1 MSSRQSAKETALC
14 GAVVLAVWY
23 SAWLAG
29 FGSAVVQTT
38 AAIPVEHR
46 SAALLPANAERADAP
61 QPAAMGNATVA
72 NIDATDAN
80 IDVKPAEP
88 ETAMAAAATAAPDK
102 PNTAAVDEPNTAA
115 SDEPLIAVAALPD
128 SPPIAAPELPLVQVA
143 SADPSD
149 PVPAEVRKVVA
160 RLEILD
166 ECLVVDICIDQYLW
180 ALYQRTLKQDTN
192 KVRELRKVTV
202 KRKGKMVTVTR
213 RFTRLVD
220 QDFTWKDPHAA
231 ERFGMPMMDYVIGGM
246 DRRFKTKLFHTL
258 HAAEQ
263 AGLSPGITSAFR
275 DDYRQSI
282 ASGMKAAANRSFH
295 GGSLRGGYGHGLAAD
310 IVSVNGANRAQRWV
324 STEALWKWIDAN
336 GKQFGIGR
344 PYLGRD
350 PPHVAPID
358 GREYAAHNPRMR
370 AHAQARVKK
379 PTRLALRDSVA
390 KTQKKPNTVQAASP
404 ARNTKQGTVSDR
416 QKVAM
421 AEPGRG

>member
-1 MSSRQSAKETALC
+1 MAPVEPLETTDMSRWQSAKETALC

-38 AAIPVEHR
+38 AAVPVEHR
-46 SAALLPANAERADAP
+46 RAALLAADTERADTP
-61 QPAAMGNATVA
+61 RPTAMGNATVA
-72 NIDATDAN
+72 S
-80 IDVKPAEP
+80 IDVTPAVEL
-88 ETAMAAAATAAPDK
+88 ETAMAAATIAAP
-102 PNTAAVDEPNTAA
+102 DEPNTAA
-115 SDEPLIAVAALPD
+115 PDEPLMVVAALPD
-128 SPPIAAPELPLVQVA
+128 SSQVPAPELPLVQVA

-149 PVPAEVRKVVA
+149 PVPAEVRKAV
-160 RLEILD
+160 RRIEILD

-180 ALYQRTLKQDTN
+180 ALYQRTLKEDTD
-192 KVRELRKVTV
+192 KVRERRKVTV

-213 RFTRLVD
+213 SFTRLVN

-231 ERFGMPMMDYVIGGM
+231 EKFGMPMMDYVIGGM
-246 DRRFKTKLFHTL
+246 DRSFKTKLFHTL
-258 HAAEQ
+258 YAAEQ

-295 GGSLRGGYGHGLAAD
+295 GGSFRGGYGRGLAAD
-310 IVSVNGANRAQRWV
+310 VVSVDGATRQQRWV
-324 STEALWKWIDAN
+324 STEKFWKWIDAH
-336 GKQFGIGR
+336 GKEFGIGR

-358 GREYAAHNPRMR
+358 GKEYAAHNPGMR
-370 AHAQARVKK
+370 AHAQAHVKK
-379 PTRLALRDSVA
+379 PTRLAMRDSVA
-390 KTQKKPNTVQAASP
+390 TKPGKPKIVQNAARP
-404 ARNTKQGTVSDR
+404 TRQGTISDR
-416 QKVAM
+416 SKMAM